1 MSAITIYINEKP
13 VMLTDDEEIYFAP
26 PPVHYKSYVYC
37 KAKTEEDIK
46 RIITICEKDEKL
58 ETALMFNNSIDELKK
73 MFWNLHVIS
82 NAAGGVVLNEKN
94 EVLLIERK
102 GKWDLPKGKAE
113 ANETIEQTAVR
124 EVQEETGLMDVT
136 INQPICITYHTY
148 KEADDKILKI
158 NHWFEMKG
166 SSANALIPQANENIT
181 AAKWVPKNEMK
192 HFITATYLSLKQLME
207 KYSA

>member
-1 MSAITIYINEKP
+1 MSAITIFINEKP
-13 VMLTDDEEIYFAP
+13 VMLTDDEELYFAP
-26 PPVHYKSYVYC
+26 PAHHYKSYVYC

-58 ETALMFNNSIDELKK
+58 ETALMYHTSMDELRK
-73 MFWNLHVIS
+73 MFWDLHVVS

-94 EVLLIERK
+94 EVLLIHRK

-113 ANETIEQTAVR
+113 ANETIEQTAIR
-124 EVQEETGLMDVT
+124 EVQEETGLQDVS
-136 INQPICITYHTY
+136 IHQPICVTYHTY

-158 NHWFEMKG
+158 NHWYEMKA
-166 SSANALIPQANENIT
+166 SSTQALQPQTNESIHDV
-181 AAKWVPKNEMK
+181 KWVPKNEMK
-192 HFITATYLSLKQLME
+192 NFITATYLSLQKLME